1 MTAPPSWSLGS
12 VTPNTGSAAT
22 STSRPRARHRSL
34 RASPW
39 ARVIKASDFTD
50 NAVGIIHTTAPR
62 LARHARKY
70 GPLVPALRELI
81 LRQDTP
87 QEADVTDMIADRF
100 DAARAGSS

>member
-1 MTAPPSWSLGS
+1 
-12 VTPNTGSAAT
+12 
-22 STSRPRARHRSL
+22 
-34 RASPW
+34 
-39 ARVIKASDFTD
+39 
-50 NAVGIIHTTAPR
+50 VGIIHTTAPR